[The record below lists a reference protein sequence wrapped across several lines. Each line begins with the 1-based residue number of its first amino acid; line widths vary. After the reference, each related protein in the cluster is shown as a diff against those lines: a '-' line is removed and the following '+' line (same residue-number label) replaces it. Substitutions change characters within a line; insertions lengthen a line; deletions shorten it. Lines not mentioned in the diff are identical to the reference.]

1 MDDGYGLRVE
11 GEGGAIASGVE
22 GGLGRIEENTM
33 EIMRLWRKC
42 QSTGG
47 TLRIAPLDRR
57 RPLFAIMP
65 CGTVERLS
73 DTHCG
78 K

>member
-33 EIMRLWRKC
+33 EIMRLWRKSINRRHAEDC
-42 QSTGG
+42 ATGPQTPSLCYHAMRYRRAALRY
-47 TLRIAPLDRR
+47 TLW
-57 RPLFAIMP
+57 
-65 CGTVERLS
+65 
-73 DTHCG
+73 
-78 K
+78 